1 MKNQKRN
8 TFEETTEIIGWLQ
21 IFLSPVIIS
30 LIVSIVI
37 YAAFDSVL
45 SQILSILIFISGI
58 TIGIKLANRIY
69 KSKEGTM
76 HFVSRVSASPELD
89 EKEKDI
95 KNDSG

>member
-45 SQILSILIFISGI
+45 SQILSILIFIIGI

-95 KNDSG
+95 KK